1 MKLGPWANAV
11 LFVATLL
18 STFLV
23 GLTWSAS
30 YITLGVKGGDPLV
43 NLELAALADSRVLG
57 LAAAYTA
64 VLMAILLAH
73 EFGHYLTCRRYGIA
87 ATLPFFIPAP
97 TLVGTLGAFI
107 RIKAPIT
114 RKKVLFDIGANGPL
128 AGFVLALPAL
138 VVGLALSKVVPA
150 LPKDQTIVFGD
161 PLLLKIFGR
170 LLLGEIPAGSDIII
184 HPIGFAGWV
193 GCLVTALNLFPV
205 GQLDG
210 GHLAYAIFG
219 RRTRAA
225 GRAFIG
231 LFVVLAFFFWAGWL
245 VWAAV
250 LLFLGLKHP
259 SLADEEEPLDGRRRL
274 LAVVL
279 LVIFIFSFIPDPV
292 KGFSGI
298 GLLRQVGLFT
308 TGS

>member
-1 MKLGPWANAV
+1 VKYGSWVNAV
-11 LFVATLL
+11 LFVATVL

-23 GLTWSAS
+23 GLTWSAG
-30 YITLGVKGGDPLV
+30 YLTLGTKGGDPLV
-43 NLELAALADSRVLG
+43 NLELAALTDPAVLG
-57 LAAAYTA
+57 LAAAYT
-64 VLMAILLAH
+64 VILMAILLAH

-97 TLVGTLGAFI
+97 SLVGTLGAFI
-107 RIKAPIT
+107 RIKSPIT

-128 AGFVLALPAL
+128 AGFALALPAL
-138 VVGLALSKVVPA
+138 VAGLALSKVVPA

-161 PLLLKIFGR
+161 PLLLRILGR
-170 LLLGEIPAGSDIII
+170 LILGEVPAGSDIII
-184 HPIGFAGWV
+184 HPVGFAGWV

-210 GHLAYAIFG
+210 GHIAYALFG
-219 RRTRAA
+219 RRTRAW
-225 GRAFIG
+225 GRVLIG
-231 LFVVLAFFFWAGWL
+231 LFLVLAVFFWLGWL

-259 SLADEEEPLDGRRRL
+259 ALADEEEPLDGRRRF

-279 LVIFIFSFIPDPV
+279 LLIFIFSFIPDPV
-292 KGFSGI
+292 KGLDGI
-298 GLLRQVGLFT
+298 GLLRQVGLFN
-308 TGS
+308 

>member
-1 MKLGPWANAV
+1 MRFGPWLNAV
-11 LFVATLL
+11 LFFATLL

-43 NLELAALADSRVLG
+43 NLEAAALTDPGVLG
-57 LAAAYTA
+57 LAAVYTA

-97 TLVGTLGAFI
+97 TLVGTMGAFI
-107 RIKAPIT
+107 RIKAQIT

-128 AGFVLALPAL
+128 AGFALALPAL
-138 VVGLALSKVVPA
+138 IAGLALSKVVPA

-161 PLLLKIFGR
+161 PLLVRLCGR
-170 LLLGEIPAGSDIII
+170 LILGEVPAGFDIII

-210 GHLAYAIFG
+210 GHLAYALFG
-219 RRTRAA
+219 SRTRAA
-225 GRAFIG
+225 GRVFIV
-231 LFVVLAFFFWAGWL
+231 LFVVLALFFWAGWL

-259 SLADEEEPLDGRRRL
+259 PLADEEEPLDGRRRL
-274 LAVVL
+274 LAVL
-279 LVIFIFSFIPDPV
+279 LLAIFIFSFIPDPV
-292 KGFSGI
+292 KGYDGI
-298 GLLRQVGLFT
+298 GLLRGLGLFN
-308 TGS
+308 

>member
-1 MKLGPWANAV
+1 MRFGPWVNVA

-30 YITLGVKGGDPLV
+30 FITLGVKGGDPLV
-43 NLELAALADSRVLG
+43 NLELAALTDPGVLG
-57 LAAAYTA
+57 LAAIYTA

-73 EFGHYLTCRRYGIA
+73 EFGHYLTCRRYGIP
-87 ATLPFFIPAP
+87 ATLPYFIPAP
-97 TLVGTLGAFI
+97 TLVGTMGAFI
-107 RIKAPIT
+107 RIKAPVT
-114 RKKVLFDIGANGPL
+114 RKRVLFDIGASGPL
-128 AGFVLALPAL
+128 SGFVLALPAL
-138 VVGLALSKVVPA
+138 VTGLALSKIVPA

-161 PLLLKIFGR
+161 PLLVRLFGR

-193 GCLVTALNLFPV
+193 GCLVTALNLLPV

-219 RRTRAA
+219 RRTRVA
-225 GRAFIG
+225 GRAFMG
-231 LFVVLAFFFWAGWL
+231 LFVVLALFFWAGWL

-250 LLFLGLKHP
+250 LLVLGLKHP
-259 SLADEEEPLDGRRRL
+259 SLADEDEPLDGRRRL
-274 LAVVL
+274 LAVL
-279 LVIFIFSFIPDPV
+279 LLAIFIFSFIPDPV
-292 KGFSGI
+292 KGYDGI
-298 GLLRQVGLFT
+298 GLLRELGLFN
-308 TGS
+308 